1 MKSLP
6 LTANP
11 RSLVKSTG
19 VKKLRREGRVPAV
32 VYGRGSDPENL
43 EIDAKEL
50 TNLINSTVAE
60 NILVE
65 LSVDGKSRLALLQDV
80 QHHPLKGDVLHV
92 DLHQVAENEVI
103 EVVVPIQTVGEA
115 IGVKVGGGLLEHVLH
130 KVRVRSLPKDLPESI
145 QVDVSPLETGHTLH
159 IGDIVAPEGVT
170 VLGDKN
176 IPVCSIAKSRASR
189 SEEGAAAAAAKAEG
203 GEGEEKAQ
211 S

>member
-6 LTANP
+6 LTAHP
-11 RSLVKSTG
+11 RTLVKSTG

-32 VYGRGSDPENL
+32 VYGRSTKPENL

-50 TNLINSTVAE
+50 ETLYNSTVAE

-65 LSVDGKSRLALLQDV
+65 VSVDGSKRLALLQDV

-92 DLHQVAENEVI
+92 DLHQVAEDEVVEVI
-103 EVVVPIQTVGEA
+103 VPIQTLGEA

-130 KVRVRSLPKDLPESI
+130 KVRVRALPKDLPESI
-145 QVDVSPLETGHTLH
+145 KVDVSGLETGHTLH
-159 IGDIVAPEGVT
+159 VGDIVAPEGVT
-170 VLGDKN
+170 VLGDKH

-189 SEEGAAAAAAKAEG
+189 SEEGAAAAAAKVEAGKGGAEA
-203 GEGEEKAQ
+203 K
-211 S
+211 